1 MRRHDIISIISFV
14 LFDLFLCLRLHN
26 ASTIV
31 EECPHATATI
41 SALTLSTHINVLR
54 KEKERT
60 RGREREMLRK
70 EKERTRGREREMDVK
85 EE

>member
-41 SALTLSTHINVLR
+41 SVLTLSTHIN
-54 KEKERT
+54 
-60 RGREREMLRK
+60 MLRK
-70 EKERTRGREREMDVK
+70 QKERTRGREREMDVR